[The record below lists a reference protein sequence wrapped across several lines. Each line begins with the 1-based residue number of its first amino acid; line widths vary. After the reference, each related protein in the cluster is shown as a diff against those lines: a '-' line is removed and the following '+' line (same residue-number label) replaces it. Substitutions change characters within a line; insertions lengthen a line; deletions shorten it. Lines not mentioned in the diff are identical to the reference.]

1 MDKSEV
7 RVMFADS
14 VVEHIQTIRRI
25 VGEHIRECKHDDAR
39 VFWSKTDESTKLMM
53 AAMIAHMMS
62 TGDRCIPDALVDICG
77 QFADDFC
84 EVFCGFVNEQQAKQ
98 QSAMN

>member
-1 MDKSEV
+1 
-7 RVMFADS
+7 
-14 VVEHIQTIRRI
+14 
-25 VGEHIRECKHDDAR
+25 VGEHIRECKHDDASM
-39 VFWSKTDESTKLMM
+39 FWLKADEATKLMM

-62 TGDRCIPDALVDICG
+62 TGGRSIPDAFVEICG

-84 EVFCGFVNEQQAKQ
+84 EVFCGFVDEQQAKQ